1 MVAEIDRILRP
12 DGHLIV
18 RDKVETIGEIE
29 SLAKSLHWKIR
40 LTYSKDN
47 EGLLCVQKT
56 IWRPKE
62 TETIKSAIA

>member
-12 DGHLIV
+12 EGHLIV
-18 RDKVETIGEIE
+18 RDKVEIIGVIE
-29 SLAKSLHWKIR
+29 RLAKSLQWKIR

-56 IWRPKE
+56 FWRPTE